1 VSLELHRQPE
11 GRWELSCGHCGGPLA
26 AADSCVPLDA
36 LLVVLGV
43 PVISPADDEQA
54 IALAER
60 EHFSEQWGL

>member
-26 AADSCVPLDA
+26 AADTSVPLDA

-43 PVISPADDEQA
+43 PAISPSDDEQA
-54 IALAER
+54 IAQAER
-60 EHFSEQWGL
+60 ALFGDGAA